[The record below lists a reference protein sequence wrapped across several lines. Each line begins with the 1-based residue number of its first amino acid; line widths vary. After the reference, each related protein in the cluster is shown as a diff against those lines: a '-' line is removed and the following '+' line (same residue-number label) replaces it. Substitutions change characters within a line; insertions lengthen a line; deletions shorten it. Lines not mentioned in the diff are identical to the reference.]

1 MARVIS
7 KSRPP
12 APRVMVNRGKS
23 GVRVSVP
30 VSRPSL
36 FMAGLRWVLACRG
49 VTGPVRRM
57 GRVVVVAVVVGKALY
72 KQLSALLAGRRA
84 GAALPE

>member
-1 MARVIS
+1 
-7 KSRPP
+7 
-12 APRVMVNRGKS
+12 MVYRGKS

-30 VSRPSL
+30 ASAEPVCGRFAVGFCVPWCDRASQ
-36 FMAGLRWVLACRG
+36 ADGAC
-49 VTGPVRRM
+49 
-57 GRVVVVAVVVGKALY
+57 VVVAVAAGKALY

>member
-1 MARVIS
+1 
-7 KSRPP
+7 
-12 APRVMVNRGKS
+12 MVNRGKS

-30 VSRPSL
+30 VCRLSL
-36 FMAGLRWVLACRG
+36 FVARWGAWVLACCG

-57 GRVVVVAVVVGKALY
+57 GRVVVAVAMGKALY